1 MLAAGRAVTL
11 RAVRPEDAAL
21 LVEGFERLSA
31 ESRLRRFH
39 SPLPGLAPGQVEFLT
54 RVDHH
59 DHEAIVAT
67 IGGLGA
73 ETGVG
78 VARYVRSRTDP
89 DEADV
94 AVTVSDEW
102 QGRGLGAA
110 LLRRLGERAV
120 DEGVT
125 RFTADVLAVNS
136 AMLRLLRVLGPTTA
150 ERAGPEVCV
159 TVELTPG
166 QPGPAAPSSSGS
178 DGGGSVGRTGHRRRH
193 RGRVEERPAAGE
205 GPTWTRSARPTPW

>member
-1 MLAAGRAVTL
+1 MWAAGRVVTL
-11 RAVRPEDAAL
+11 RAVRPEDTAL

-31 ESRLRRFH
+31 ESRFRRFH
-39 SPLPGLAPGQVEFLT
+39 SPLRGLAPGQVEFLT

-59 DHEAIVAT
+59 DHEAVVAT
-67 IGGLGA
+67 VGGPGA

-110 LLRRLGERAV
+110 LLQRLGERAV
-120 DEGVT
+120 DEGVA

-136 AMLRLLRVLGPTTA
+136 AMLRLLRALGPTTA

-159 TVELTPG
+159 TVELTPRPA
-166 QPGPAAPSSSGS
+166 PGALPSSGEH
-178 DGGGSVGRTGHRRRH
+178 GGGTGGRTEHGRRH
-193 RGRVEERPAAGE
+193 RGRAEE
-205 GPTWTRSARPTPW
+205 GPTVTEGPAWTRFTRPKA